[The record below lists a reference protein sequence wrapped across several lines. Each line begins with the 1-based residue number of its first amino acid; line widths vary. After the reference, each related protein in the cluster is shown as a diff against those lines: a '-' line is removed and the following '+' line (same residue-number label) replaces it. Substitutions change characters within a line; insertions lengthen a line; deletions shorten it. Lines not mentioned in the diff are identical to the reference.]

1 MALITIT
8 TGKEMQR
15 NSSCTVTAF
24 VDTVEG
30 ERPLFVACARK
41 LVPVQE
47 VGTPVT
53 IQARPGV
60 ASGIGGSWTTATYEF
75 TEVAL
80 VKLVIGKSNES
91 TAGLR
96 RAMAYLRV
104 RDGAPLSR
112 IIVPVRLN
120 ARSSLQEVIIEG
132 AFEVV
137 PIDQLA
143 AQHGV
148 EVPVNFRRFYHTMSQ
163 QACFRVLELAPAS
176 SRYAAP
182 TVKTEEVQVGTETVK
197 VVVAG
202 RNRRIKL

>member
-15 NSSCTVTAF
+15 SSSCTVAAF
-24 VDTVEG
+24 VNTVEG
-30 ERPLFVACARK
+30 ERPLFVAAARQ
-41 LVPVQE
+41 LIPAQE
-47 VGTPVT
+47 VGAPVT

-60 ASGIGGSWTTATYEF
+60 AAAIGGTWVTATYEF
-75 TEVAL
+75 SEVSL
-80 VKLVIGKSNES
+80 LKLVVSKSNES

-96 RAMAYLRV
+96 RAMAYLRI

-112 IIVPVRLN
+112 IVVPVRLN

-132 AFEVV
+132 SFEIV
-137 PIDQLA
+137 PVDQA
-143 AQHGV
+143 TTQHGV
-148 EVPVNFRRFYHTMSQ
+148 EVPQNLRRLYHPMSQ
-163 QACFRVLELAPAS
+163 QACFRCFELAPAS

-182 TVKTEEVQVGTETVK
+182 TVKTEEVQVGTGTVK

-202 RNRRIKL
+202 RNRKLKL

>member
-1 MALITIT
+1 MALLTIT

-24 VDTVEG
+24 INTVEG

-60 ASGIGGSWTTATYEF
+60 AAAIGGTWVTATYEF
-75 TEVAL
+75 SEVSL
-80 VKLVIGKSNES
+80 LKLVVGKSNES

-96 RAMAYLRV
+96 RAMAYLRI

-132 AFEVV
+132 TFEVV
-137 PIDQLA
+137 PVDHVMS
-143 AQHGV
+143 QHGV
-148 EVPVNFRRFYHTMSQ
+148 DVPQNIRRLYHPMSQ
-163 QACFRVLELAPAS
+163 QACFRCVELAPAS

-182 TVKTEEVQVGTETVK
+182 TLKTEEVQVGTETVK
-197 VVVAG
+197 VVVQG
-202 RNRRIKL
+202 RNRKLKL